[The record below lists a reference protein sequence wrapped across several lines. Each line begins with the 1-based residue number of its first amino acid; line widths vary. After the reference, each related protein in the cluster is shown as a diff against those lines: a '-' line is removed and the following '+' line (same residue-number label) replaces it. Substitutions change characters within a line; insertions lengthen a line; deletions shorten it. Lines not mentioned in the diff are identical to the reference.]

1 MRQTPTTRA
10 HSPVKG
16 YGKNNFSGLHCTH
29 GSRILDLETGSL
41 VTHEACSS
49 ASVLAGAK
57 DSQEDSR
64 QSQHKAPAQTYNRRG
79 PARAAASS
87 ARTNGA
93 FILRSARSVRTHAI
107 QWDGARMQ
115 LTNEDV
121 RARRCE
127 GSWGLSGCGNPD
139 WTVGMA
145 GKHPCKHG
153 QQGTGSARQSE
164 QEDKNHTYRR
174 CATQYRH

>member
-1 MRQTPTTRA
+1 MITA
-10 HSPVKG
+10 ESPV
-16 YGKNNFSGLHCTH
+16 
-29 GSRILDLETGSL
+29 
-41 VTHEACSS
+41 
-49 ASVLAGAK
+49 
-57 DSQEDSR
+57 
-64 QSQHKAPAQTYNRRG
+64 QTYDRRG
-79 PARAAASS
+79 HVRAAANS
-87 ARTNGA
+87 ARTNGT
-93 FILRSARSVRTHAI
+93 FILRSARSVRIHAI

-139 WTVGMA
+139 RTAGTA

-164 QEDKNHTYRR
+164 QEDKNHPYRR
-174 CATQYRH
+174 CATQGRHRGPAARIMDACKTTPTSPPLATSRQPTLRININDDDDDDNDSRNDVENQAATSCNASKYT